1 VTQYFLCGV
10 MIVLMLVVI
19 AVGIVNLMNK
29 QDILNKLNA
38 LDGKVDLLIAKQG
51 GGEDLADV
59 GNRIDQIE
67 QKVDD
72 ALSA

>member
-1 VTQYFLCGV
+1 